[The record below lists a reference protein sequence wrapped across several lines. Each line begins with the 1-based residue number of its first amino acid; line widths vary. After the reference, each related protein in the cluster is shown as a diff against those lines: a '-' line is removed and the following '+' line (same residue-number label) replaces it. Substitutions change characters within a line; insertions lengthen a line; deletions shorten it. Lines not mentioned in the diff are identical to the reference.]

1 MCIRD
6 RLQNGHRQAGDVN
19 KDLYSYNSGSMILA
33 DLLLFDITKDS
44 SYEQD
49 AWQAAHATHE
59 AFLQKNSN
67 GTREYKDFIWFTAI
81 WAEGFAELEKRD
93 ASRTTE
99 YREVFEEMLTHGI
112 QNCERFDG
120 LIPHDCAR
128 DWRPDEDVY
137 DRLLSVSYTHLA
149 LKVWMILIG
158 MLNSSLQ
165 RADAQPATCLLYT
178 SRCV

>member
-1 MCIRD
+1 VTKIYYNGVHTL
-6 RLQNGHRQAGDVN
+6 LQNGHRQAGDVN

-137 DRLLSVSYTHLA
+137 DRLLLTHCA
-149 LKVWMILIG
+149 NAEM
-158 MLNSSLQ
+158 
-165 RADAQPATCLLYT
+165 AFLL
-178 SRCV
+178 S

>member
-1 MCIRD
+1 MAGRPLLRMKPFCKRIQTVQGNIR
-6 RLQNGHRQAGDVN
+6 N
-19 KDLYSYNSGSMILA
+19 
-33 DLLLFDITKDS
+33 
-44 SYEQD
+44 
-49 AWQAAHATHE
+49 
-59 AFLQKNSN
+59 
-67 GTREYKDFIWFTAI
+67 FIWFTAI

-137 DRLLSVSYTHLA
+137 DRLLLTHCA
-149 LKVWMILIG
+149 NAEM
-158 MLNSSLQ
+158 
-165 RADAQPATCLLYT
+165 AFLL
-178 SRCV
+178 S